1 MIEDAKTLLYN
12 LKDQG
17 EMSEW
22 FKVTISKVVV
32 GVTPPGVRIPAFP
45 NKKLTSKAC

>member
-1 MIEDAKTLLYN
+1 MIN
-12 LKDQG
+12 VIG

-32 GVTPPGVRIPAFP
+32 GVTLPWVRIPLSPIFYK
-45 NKKLTSKAC
+45 NNILEM